1 MSMAGTNEEIQHRA
15 RAERIR
21 SFEARRPQRLMAQL
35 DGVLESLEALN
46 LAGAEKVPAEVA
58 KEAQATISGVMGG
71 RTSLPGDPV
80 AAIEAVFEAQ
90 GRLLRERFPAFHE
103 EDEEA

>member
-1 MSMAGTNEEIQHRA
+1 MSMAGTNEEI
-15 RAERIR
+15 ERRSRLERVR
-21 SFEARRPQRLMAQL
+21 SFQARRPQRLMAEL

-46 LAGAEKVPAEVA
+46 LAGAARVPAEMA
-58 KEAQATISGVMGG
+58 KEAQATLTGVMGA
-71 RTSLPGDPV
+71 RTPLPGDPV